1 MPKILVRRGL
11 DANIPV
17 FDIGEPGFATDTK
30 RVFIGSDEG
39 NVEIA
44 KKESVDPIQTELNNA
59 RGGLPTLVERLDVV
73 DEQLADIAI
82 NIKSLGA
89 KTDGTDSTQA
99 FINARAKSKYIF
111 VPEGTFVIDNLTL
124 QDVVLFGNGTL
135 QWKSGSIT
143 KMLELRG
150 RCVVEG
156 LTFDGNGTQQGTSTL
171 SAIKLTTADKTTFRN
186 NLFTNFHYKV
196 INSDIA
202 LSANVQVL
210 NNRFESCGTLTGCD
224 VVTVKSS
231 DWLLSGNFFS
241 NIGDGHSIRLG
252 LMDGDPTTTPVE
264 RIIVSNNKF
273 KDTQHNGVT
282 CEIYTKN
289 SIITGNTFEN
299 LPQAIKMELAGNTVD
314 NITISNNVIRNI
326 TLSTAL
332 NLVGDKVKFIGN
344 RCYNLVGGPIFSN
357 YFDCSNNEFYSCGD
371 VATSSPVIAV
381 TSTSTQGIVNNNL
394 IVDAKYYGINII
406 AGNITGNRVLN
417 CANYAIR
424 VQGAGSVITGNYVD
438 GALRGIV
445 LVGTTT
451 NTLVGNNAI
460 YNTTE
465 QAISYTNNTAFQS
478 VWIKE
483 NLGYQMPEVG
493 ATIAS
498 DAITVSFSS
507 RSVRVGSEGAATTDN
522 LATISGG
529 YIGQL
534 VILRA
539 LSTAQVIT
547 VQDNVG
553 NIDLNGTT
561 SFVLNNANDALTLMW
576 TGTKWIELARSD
588 NA

>member
-1 MPKILVRRGL
+1 MALTR
-11 DANIPV
+11 D
-17 FDIGEPGFATDTK
+17 FTDMIVT
-30 RVFIGSDEG
+30 RETG
-39 NVEIA
+39 
-44 KKESVDPIQTELNNA
+44 KKLSEELTEL
-59 RGGLPTLVERLDVV
+59 TL
-73 DEQLADIAI
+73 QMADIAI

-89 KTDGTDSTQA
+89 TSDGTDTTTYFIQA
-99 FINARAKSKYIF
+99 KAKSKYIF
-111 VPEGTFVIDNLTL
+111 VPEGTFIIDNLTL

-135 QWKSGSIT
+135 KWKDGSTT
-143 KMLELRG
+143 KMLELQG
-150 RCVVEG
+150 RCLVEG

-202 LSANVQVL
+202 LSTNVQVL
-210 NNRFESCGTLTGCD
+210 NNRFENCGTLTGCD
-224 VVTVKSS
+224 VITVKSS

-252 LMDGDPTTTPVE
+252 LMDGDPTTTAVE

-289 SIITGNTFEN
+289 SLITGNTFDN
-299 LPQAIKMELAGNTVD
+299 LPQAIKMESLGNTVD
-314 NITISNNVIRNI
+314 NITISHNIIRNI

-371 VATSSPVIAV
+371 VASSSPVIAV
-381 TSTSTQGIVNNNL
+381 TSTSVHGIISNNL
-394 IVDAKYYGINII
+394 IVDAKYYAINPIS
-406 AGNITGNRVLN
+406 ASITGNRILN
-417 CANYAIR
+417 CASYAIR
-424 VQGAGSVITGNYVD
+424 VQGAGSIITGNYVD

-445 LVGTTT
+445 LVATTT
-451 NTLVGNNAI
+451 NTLVSDNAI
-460 YNTTE
+460 YNATE
-465 QAISYTNNTAFQS
+465 LPISYTNNTAFQS
-478 VWIKE
+478 VLIKE
-483 NLGYQMPEVG
+483 NLGYQLPEVG

-498 DAITVSFSS
+498 DAITVSLSS
-507 RSVRVGSEGAATTDN
+507 KSVRVGSEGAAATDN
-522 LATISGG
+522 LATVNGG
-529 YIGQL
+529 YIGQII
-534 VILRA
+534 ILRA
-539 LSTAQVIT
+539 LSTSQVIT
-547 VQDNVG
+547 VQDNSG
-553 NIDLNGTT
+553 NINLAGGSFLLGNGD
-561 SFVLNNANDALTLMW
+561 DALTLFW